1 MDSDTITHG
10 ADSDGPTLR
19 LVDSD
24 SDTIDAMY
32 SGPSGRLILASN
44 TASGAYLDRDAARAL
59 YAYLGEYLNT
69 ACVPGCVAEGDH
81 RATGCITVNP
91 DAFDPTCERTDH
103 LTSSCEHPESIL
115 EEAQAAIYGDREDDY
130 GSPRDNWTRTAILWT
145 GLLQHKLADGE
156 YITPEDGLRCMV
168 AVKLA
173 RDVHSPK
180 RDNRVD
186 GAGYFAVLDR
196 LETGK

>member
-1 MDSDTITHG
+1 MDSLMITDNDGDTIEAHSRGQYLRVKATQP
-10 ADSDGPTLR
+10 DDGRHRKDDAVVVDLTR
-19 LVDSD
+19 EAARSLVDYLTAWLEPACCPGD
-24 SDTIDAMY
+24 DPDCC
-32 SGPSGRLILASN
+32 PELA
-44 TASGAYLDRDAARAL
+44 GWERELQ
-59 YAYLGEYLNT
+59 
-69 ACVPGCVAEGDH
+69 ACVQP
-81 RATGCITVNP
+81 
-91 DAFDPTCERTDH
+91 
-103 LTSSCEHPESIL
+103 SIL

-130 GSPRDNWTRTAILWT
+130 GTPRDNWTRTAILWT

-156 YITPEDGLRCMV
+156 FITPEDGLRCMV